1 MLTTQSGETVEA
13 NLVFKY
19 ASLLSEFRSRFDPDT
34 PAMLDD
40 FVTDLEFALW
50 RVGDDGKVPEDGAEA
65 MVGYAITGEL
75 DFR

>member
-13 NLVFKY
+13 SLVFKY
-19 ASLLSEFRSRFDPDT
+19 ASMLSEFRSRFDPDEPT
-34 PAMLDD
+34 MLDD
-40 FVTDLEFALW
+40 FVTDLGFALW
-50 RVGDDGKVPEDGAEA
+50 SVGDDTKVPDDGAEA